1 MFVKI
6 QTMEDQLEE
15 KTAENQ
21 KILREKRTAEK
32 KLQEVLQQQ
41 PQRDRGQRAIII
53 LILKSWW

>member
-21 KILREKRTAEK
+21 KILREKRTVEK

-41 PQRDRGQRAIII
+41 PQRDKGQRAIII
-53 LILKSWW
+53 SALQRL